1 MAVCTYTAKINM
13 TCPPCN
19 HDCNEGRTCPVRD
32 IDPYTTH
39 VRNQTLEEVA
49 QKIEKMQGFGQ
60 DTIDSFTIWIREM
73 KK

>member
-1 MAVCTYTAKINM
+1 VGGTV
-13 TCPPCN
+13 TCPPCIY
-19 HDCNEGRTCPVRD
+19 DCTNGKKCLAQD

-60 DTIDSFTIWIREM
+60 DTIDSFVIWIREM
-73 KK
+73 K

>member
-1 MAVCTYTAKINM
+1 M

-19 HDCNEGRTCPVRD
+19 QDCMQGRTCPARD
-32 IDPYTTH
+32 IDSYTTQ
-39 VRNQTLEEVA
+39 VRNQTLEDVA

>member
-1 MAVCTYTAKINM
+1 MK

-19 HDCNEGRTCPVRD
+19 HNCNEGRTCPTQD
-32 IDPYTTH
+32 IDPYTTN
-39 VRNQTLEEVA
+39 VRNQTLEQMA